1 MGKRGRA
8 VHRHNTASVM
18 SYALFNRTHN
28 TTSAPD
34 SAYKTDISGKQL
46 QQSAPLDK
54 QLRPTNPILVQ
65 CWLRYPCGTRV
76 IWSQYAVYNCWRD
89 GTYKKSQIS
98 AWWTYYY
105 WKFKSQLLQPPMSS
119 QLSFKLLQ
127 LKAILCYSTLKN
139 DMIRSSKHPTH
150 SLQSTQCM

>member
-65 CWLRYPCGTRV
+65 CWLQYPCGTRV

-89 GTYKKSQIS
+89 ETYFK
-98 AWWTYYY
+98 T
-105 WKFKSQLLQPPMSS
+105 KSQLLHSPMSS

>member
-18 SYALFNRTHN
+18 SYALLNRTHN

-89 GTYKKSQIS
+89 GTYPKV
-98 AWWTYYY
+98 
-105 WKFKSQLLQPPMSS
+105 KSQLLQPPMSS

>member
-18 SYALFNRTHN
+18 SYALLNRTHN

-65 CWLRYPCGTRV
+65 CWLQYPCGTRV

-89 GTYKKSQIS
+89 GTYIKV
-98 AWWTYYY
+98 
-105 WKFKSQLLQPPMSS
+105 KSQLLQPPMSS